1 SVLSSADFVDC
12 SLTKIMFSTN
22 DLENASFFDTDL
34 KNIDLSSNS
43 FEMIEVRSEHL
54 KNCTLNQ
61 LQALG
66 FARKFLQIKVV

>member
-1 SVLSSADFVDC
+1 
-12 SLTKIMFSTN
+12 
-22 DLENASFFDTDL
+22 
-34 KNIDLSSNS
+34 
-43 FEMIEVRSEHL
+43 HL

>member
-1 SVLSSADFVDC
+1 
-12 SLTKIMFSTN
+12 
-22 DLENASFFDTDL
+22 
-34 KNIDLSSNS
+34 
-43 FEMIEVRSEHL
+43 

>member
-1 SVLSSADFVDC
+1 MLV
-12 SLTKIMFSTN
+12 
-22 DLENASFFDTDL
+22 FDTDL

>member
-1 SVLSSADFVDC
+1 
-12 SLTKIMFSTN
+12 
-22 DLENASFFDTDL
+22 
-34 KNIDLSSNS
+34 
-43 FEMIEVRSEHL
+43 L

>member
-1 SVLSSADFVDC
+1 
-12 SLTKIMFSTN
+12 
-22 DLENASFFDTDL
+22 
-34 KNIDLSSNS
+34 
-43 FEMIEVRSEHL
+43 EHL